1 MLEFLLLKYT
11 NNNDNNL
18 SIVFKLINL

>member
-1 MLEFLLLKYT
+1 V

-18 SIVFKLINL
+18 TIYRSS